1 MFKQYKK
8 QLIFTSIVI
17 ILPIIIGLLI
27 WNKLPDRVPTHF
39 GIDGTPNGWSSKL
52 FTVFGIPL
60 IVLAV
65 HWVAALATMA
75 DPKRK
80 GISSKAF
87 RLVLWITP
95 AVSLYAMTSIYGPY
109 LGLHMDIT
117 FVSMIFVGLVFMIIG
132 NYLPKSRQNYTMGI
146 KLPWTLNDED
156 NWNKTHRLGGK
167 IYMFCG
173 LLMILSGLFLK
184 NYSAYFLIGIVIISN
199 LILVLYSYILYK
211 NNH

>member
-39 GIDGTPNGWSSKL
+39 GIDGTPNGWSSKP

-60 IVLAV
+60 IILTI
-65 HWVAALATMA
+65 HWVAVLATMA

-80 GISSKAF
+80 GINPKVF
-87 RLVLWITP
+87 RIVLWIIP
-95 AVSLYAMTSIYGPY
+95 AVCLYAMTSIYGPY

-117 FVSMIFVGLVFMIIG
+117 LVSMILSGLLFIIIG
-132 NYLPKSRQNYTMGI
+132 NYLPKSRQNYTVGI

-167 IYMFCG
+167 LYMICG

-184 NYSAYFLIGIVIISN
+184 NQSAYILIGIVIISN

-211 NNH
+211 NDH